1 MTKKRYIPPNSED
14 GQRQRFHWLLRQKPK
29 AYPATP
35 RSNKNGLLKPIR
47 RS

>member
-1 MTKKRYIPPNSED
+1 MPKKKYIPPGGAGEEK
-14 GQRQRFHWLLRQKPK
+14 RRFHWLLRQRPK
-29 AYPATP
+29 AYPEKP